1 MSNAANDSLIDE
13 AMDYINSGDLSSTPM
28 EEMLEHD
35 IESGDLTSLWGHI
48 LEVRNFLREDEAGD
62 AY

>member
-1 MSNAANDSLIDE
+1 MSNTVNDSLIDE

-28 EEMLEHD
+28 EAMLEQD
-35 IESGDLTSLWGHI
+35 IKSGDLDSLWQHI
-48 LEVRNFLREDEAGD
+48 LQARNFLREEEAVD